1 MGWGS
6 CGLRFVSGMGEGRQ
20 GGFERVVTIGVEME
34 CGAKVIRGF
43 ILFSFYQSIRF
54 ANSPIR

>member
-1 MGWGS
+1 
-6 CGLRFVSGMGEGRQ
+6 LRFVSGMGEGRQ